1 MGLQI
6 KHTAKAGMKDTGG
19 TGDPRSYQARTYS
32 TSLTCVTF
40 GVSLIESPAPSAA
53 ETLTTLV
60 EGRTAGCK
68 PCKQRQAVPGCRNR
82 LRVRE
87 ARFTFTA
94 LVRRLGREA
103 LARKEGEARDS
114 LATGASRWME
124 QRTVAT
130 PFTGFLT
137 KVGRDT
143 LHDNIA
149 FIVVNPL
156 CDRNPALFGAFQLR
170 VRVIQIY
177 MRTESESKEN
187 ELRDARINQGSV
199 KFLSLAG
206 VHQQ

>member
-1 MGLQI
+1 
-6 KHTAKAGMKDTGG
+6 
-19 TGDPRSYQARTYS
+19 
-32 TSLTCVTF
+32 
-40 GVSLIESPAPSAA
+40 
-53 ETLTTLV
+53 
-60 EGRTAGCK
+60 
-68 PCKQRQAVPGCRNR
+68 
-82 LRVRE
+82 
-87 ARFTFTA
+87 
-94 LVRRLGREA
+94 
-103 LARKEGEARDS
+103 
-114 LATGASRWME
+114 ME